1 MPETMTGTGTETPAE
16 PAGTAGTAGRADR
29 AAGVPPTCSRRNDSS
44 RSAGRNR
51 TIGFVLCITTIL
63 LAVLDSNIVSSATV
77 PIVRDLDPVHGV
89 DRIAW
94 LIASYQLAATAALP
108 LYGKLCDS
116 LGSKNVFIGALATF
130 LAGSAVCGMA
140 QSMGGLIAARAL
152 QGIGGGLMSV
162 TMVVLRELTAPP
174 KADAE
179 ADASGKA
186 DRGEKGEKG
195 EKGGNIGG
203 VIAGAGMALGP
214 WIGGTL
220 SDHAGWRWIF
230 YVNLP
235 VGIAV
240 LVAAIILLR
249 LPTRTTRRRIDFL
262 GAGLA
267 AAFSTALLLVTE
279 WGGQQ
284 YAWSSPLIAGLLATT
299 VVSLGLFLWRQATA
313 AEPILP
319 LSLFTVRAMRNGF
332 AIQGLVGAA
341 MMGSIVY
348 VMIYLQVVRG
358 VAASSAG
365 LFLIPMAV
373 GMAVVGLVSGR
384 LVAAGWSQKTFV
396 VSGTA
401 MASAALGLLATLT
414 TDTGL
419 WTVRGAMLLM
429 GLGFGQLVGQLIQLV
444 QDTAPAHQLGVAT
457 TGVRFFQTLGSA
469 LGAAVFGTVLSR
481 VYASRGPGG
490 PAGGISELTG
500 AAHRQALH
508 AFTSSADVVFC
519 CATGVMIVAVF
530 LATRLPGAVRAQET

>member
-1 MPETMTGTGTETPAE
+1 MPEKTMTETGTQ
-16 PAGTAGTAGRADR
+16 AGRA
-29 AAGVPPTCSRRNDSS
+29 AGATGATGVSRTGGR

-94 LIASYQLAATAALP
+94 LIAGYQLAATAALP

-140 QSMGGLIAARAL
+140 QSMGELIAARAL
-152 QGIGGGLMSV
+152 QGIGGGGLMSV
-162 TMVVLRELTAPP
+162 TMVVLRELAAPP

-179 ADASGKA
+179 AEANGKA
-186 DRGEKGEKG
+186 GG

-249 LPTRTTRRRIDFL
+249 LPARTTRRRIDFL

-284 YAWSSPLIAGLLATT
+284 YAWSSPLITGLLATT
-299 VVSLGLFLWRQATA
+299 AVCLGLFLWRQATA

-365 LFLIPMAV
+365 LFLIPMAI

-396 VSGTA
+396 VSGTVV
-401 MASAALGLLATLT
+401 ASAALGLLATLT
-414 TDTGL
+414 TDTSL

-469 LGAAVFGTVLSR
+469 LGAAIFGTVLSR

-500 AAHRQALH
+500 AAHQQALH
-508 AFTSSADVVFC
+508 AFTSSTDVVFC
-519 CATGVMIVAVF
+519 CATGVMVVAAF
-530 LATRLPGAVRAQET
+530 LATRLPGAVRAQEA